1 MGKKTNGDG
10 GAARLALVRDAV
22 APSDAPPAARR
33 EDRSGLRTL
42 GPVSDLE
49 RHLPS
54 EWWRTLFNSL
64 YLETDGDI
72 VENDRNTEQEVDLLV
87 RSAGLQRND
96 RLLDLCCGQGRHSLE
111 LARRGFQCVTGL
123 DRSRYLIRLA
133 RKRARQRNL
142 QVSFHEGDARRF
154 RLGDGEFHCVCI
166 LGNSFGY
173 FDRPEDD
180 LAVLEAVKRAL
191 ASGGVLVMDLMDG
204 EWMRS
209 HFEPRSWEWVDQN
222 HFVCR
227 ERGLAEDGDRLISR
241 EVVVHAE
248 RGVIADQFYAERLY
262 SKERMEALM
271 QRAGFG
277 NLRFHSVATPDSPRN
292 QDLGM
297 VEHRLFLTAEAPRRI
312 QGLARRAVPFPEVAV
327 ILGDPRLP
335 DPVKRDGRFNE
346 EDAETVARLQTAL
359 AELPEYRFRYLDNHA
374 TLMADLTS
382 RRPHFVLNL
391 CDEGFN
397 NDAFLEM
404 HVPALLEMFD
414 IPYSGA
420 GPACLGLCYNKA
432 LVRGI
437 AEAIDLPVPAE
448 TYFNSDDLAA
458 TIPSGVFPALIKPNF
473 GDSSIGI
480 TQHAVVHT
488 WEEAIAYL
496 NNLRQ
501 QLPCSAILIQ
511 EFLTGPEYSI
521 GIIGNPGANCRVLPV
536 LEVDYSRLDPALP
549 RLLTY
554 ESKWIPDSPYWSQI
568 VYREARL
575 DEDTRRKLTD
585 YANILFERLGC
596 RDYARFDFRADAAGE
611 AKLLEVNPN
620 PGWCWD
626 GKLNLMAEMAG
637 LRYADLLRLILEA
650 AQERVAA
657 QRPGLVV
664 PIVDSRAARA
674 AGD

>member
-568 VYREARL
+568 AYREARL

-664 PIVDSRAARA
+664 PIVDSRVTRA